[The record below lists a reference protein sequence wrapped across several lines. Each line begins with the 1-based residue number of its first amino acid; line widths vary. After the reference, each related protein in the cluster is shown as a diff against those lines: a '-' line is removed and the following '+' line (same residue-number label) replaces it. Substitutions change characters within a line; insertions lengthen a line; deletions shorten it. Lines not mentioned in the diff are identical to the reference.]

1 MQYLIDGHNLIP
13 FIPGISLKDI
23 DDEDQLINL
32 LQIHGRVS
40 RSRIEVFFDKAP
52 SGKPRTRK
60 VGLVTVHSI
69 PEPETADSAIIRR
82 VKSQKFAPG
91 SLSVVS
97 HDREVQTACRRMG
110 AKIIESLDF
119 SRSIQSSL
127 RSGEKREKEQPEVDK
142 AEVEA
147 WLKVFE
153 GEKTSEKNQD

>member
-13 FIPGISLKDI
+13 FIPGMNLTDI

-40 RSRIEVFFDKAP
+40 RSKIEVFFDKAP
-52 SGKPRTRK
+52 AGKPRSRK
-60 VGLVTVHSI
+60 VGMLTVHSI

-82 VKSQKFAPG
+82 VKSLKIVPG

-97 HDREVQTACRRMG
+97 HDREVQTACKRIG
-110 AKIIESLDF
+110 AKIVESQDF

-127 RSGEKREKEQPEVDK
+127 HSEGKRVKEQPEV
-142 AEVEA
+142 AATEVEA
-147 WLKVFE
+147 WLKVFG
-153 GEKTSEKNQD
+153 GEKTTDKNQD